1 MKVAQNPEKKKEWL
15 CSKGKGMC
23 YSGTILLKESS
34 DYSRYECIFNSP
46 ECTFVLCESCGL
58 IYMKGKDIV
67 DILHV
72 KRPPNKKLWS
82 VFFESDTKTQ
92 NQKAIPFEKCRQN
105 YRWSI
110 LKGYSSKDIN
120 A

>member
-15 CSKGKGMC
+15 CSKGSKGMC

-46 ECTFVLCESCGL
+46 KCTFVLCESCGL

-82 VFFESDTKTQ
+82 VFFESDT
-92 NQKAIPFEKCRQN
+92 QKAIPFEKCEQN
-105 YRWSI
+105 YKWPQ
-110 LKGYSSKDIN
+110 GYYSKDIN